1 MRPEYM
7 VLIPIIIFGL
17 VFLFGALIYPENRT
31 WYLIVATL
39 CFVTVI
45 AMIVLP
51 YFSERGRE

>member
-1 MRPEYM
+1 M